1 MSRRWLTLLA
11 ALLSL
16 AVALGGASV
25 VNATRHHRH
34 RKVCYR
40 GAGRHRHKVTCP
52 KPKRRKRAG
61 CVAANLP
68 AARGRVFI
76 VVGAN
81 SGGAVNVFGRVVH
94 DTSRTFT
101 CTPGTAVNAT
111 AIPDSGSQFFRWSAS
126 DSGHKLDTCAGGS
139 TVCRL
144 TLVNHGPQPSD
155 TYTLSAMFCPA
166 GPPPT
171 PEGC

>member
-1 MSRRWLTLLA
+1 MSRRWLALLA

-16 AVALGGASV
+16 AVALGGVSAA
-25 VNATRHHRH
+25 NAVRHHKH
-34 RKVCYR
+34 HKVCYR
-40 GAGRHRHKVTCP
+40 GTGRHRHKVTCP
-52 KPKRRKRAG
+52 KPKRKKPAG
-61 CVAANLP
+61 CVVGNLP
-68 AARGRVFI
+68 AAPGRVFL
-76 VVGAN
+76 VVGAG
-81 SGGAVNVFGRVVH
+81 SGGAARVFGHIVH

-101 CTPGTAVNAT
+101 CARGTAVNVT
-111 AIPDSGSQFFRWSAS
+111 AIPDGGYQFFRWSAT
-126 DSGHKLDTCAGGS
+126 DNGHKLATCSGSS

-155 TYTLSAMFCPA
+155 TYTLSATFCPA